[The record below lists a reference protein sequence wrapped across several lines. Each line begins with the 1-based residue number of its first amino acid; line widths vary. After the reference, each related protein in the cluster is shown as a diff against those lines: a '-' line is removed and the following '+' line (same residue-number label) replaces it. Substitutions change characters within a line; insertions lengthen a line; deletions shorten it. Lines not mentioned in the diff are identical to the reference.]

1 MKIFLSSIQEKEGKE
16 FEINFI
22 SKPSNKKKSNFWKF
36 TSSRNNNE
44 ILKNVLKNDW
54 FLFAYNGKYMYA
66 AQVKE
71 RRKLV
76 VSFKNLTE
84 INRGFVKTNNELGI
98 SSSMPS
104 VHRIPLLDV
113 NDSKTQQIIK
123 KYHSI
128 EGFLHE
134 RKIQIKK
141 PPKKIIKEIN
151 IEPASVKKIPKKIK
165 TTIVRVIRDTAR
177 TKKLKTRYDNICQ
190 VCRSKIAENYSDVH
204 HVWPIGD
211 DGDDDYDNMLVLC
224 PNHHAMFDLAL
235 IEFDESRDGQIRW
248 VNSKEIGKL
257 YFQTDHRI
265 HRKNVEHNNMRVKKV
280 HGT

>member
-1 MKIFLSSIQEKEGKE
+1 
-16 FEINFI
+16 
-22 SKPSNKKKSNFWKF
+22 
-36 TSSRNNNE
+36 
-44 ILKNVLKNDW
+44 
-54 FLFAYNGKYMYA
+54 
-66 AQVKE
+66 
-71 RRKLV
+71 
-76 VSFKNLTE
+76 
-84 INRGFVKTNNELGI
+84 
-98 SSSMPS
+98 MPS

-113 NDSKTQQIIK
+113 SDSKTQQIIK

-177 TKKLKTRYDNICQ
+177 TKKLKIRYNNLCQ
-190 VCRSKIAENYSDVH
+190 VCRYKIAENYSDVH

-211 DGDDDYDNMLVLC
+211 KGDDDYDNMLVLC

-265 HRKNVEHNNMRVKKV
+265 HRKNIEHNNMRVKKV

>member
-16 FEINFI
+16 FEISFI

-36 TSSRNNNE
+36 TSSRNNNK

-104 VHRIPLLDV
+104 VHRIPILGV
-113 NDSKTQQIIK
+113 NYTKTQQIIK

-141 PPKKIIKEIN
+141 PHIKEIT

-165 TTIVRVIRDTAR
+165 TTIVRVIRDTAK
-177 TKKLKTRYDNICQ
+177 TKKLKIRYDNICQ

-211 DGDDDYDNMLVLC
+211 KGDDDYDNMLVLC

-235 IEFDESRDGQIRW
+235 IQFDELRKGHLVH
-248 VNSKEIGKL
+248 VNGKEIGKL
-257 YFQTDHRI
+257 YFKTKHHI
-265 HRKNVEHNNMRVKKV
+265 HQKNIEHNNMRVKKV

>member
-1 MKIFLSSIQEKEGKE
+1 MKIFLSSIQEEE
-16 FEINFI
+16 SEDFEKYFI
-22 SKPSNKKKSNFWKF
+22 TKPSKHMTDFWRFPYSKN
-36 TSSRNNNE
+36 TIK
-44 ILKNVLKNDW
+44 ILKNVRKNDW
-54 FLFAYNGKYMYA
+54 FLFAYNGKYRYA
-66 AQVKE
+66 AQVKNHE
-71 RRKLV
+71 IV
-76 VSFKNLTE
+76 PSYVNFKNVTE

-104 VHRIPLLDV
+104 VHRIPLLEV
-113 NDSKTQQIIK
+113 NDSKIQQIIK

-141 PPKKIIKEIN
+141 PHIKEIN

-165 TTIVRVIRDTAR
+165 TTIVRVIRDTAK
-177 TKKLKTRYDNICQ
+177 TKKLKIRYDNICQ

-211 DGDDDYDNMLVLC
+211 KGDDDYDNMLVLC

-235 IEFDESRDGQIRW
+235 IQFDELRKGHLVH
-248 VNSKEIGKL
+248 VNGKEYGKL
-257 YFQTDHRI
+257 YFKTDHRI
-265 HRKNVEHNNMRVKKV
+265 HQKNIEHNNMRVKKV

>member
-71 RRKLV
+71 QRKLV
-76 VSFKNLTE
+76 VSFKNITE
-84 INRGFVKTNNELGI
+84 ISRGFVKTNNELGI

-141 PPKKIIKEIN
+141 PHIKEIT

-165 TTIVRVIRDTAR
+165 TTIVRVIRDTAK
-177 TKKLKTRYDNICQ
+177 TKKLKIRYDNICQ
-190 VCRSKIAENYSDVH
+190 VCRYKIAENYSDVH

-211 DGDDDYDNMLVLC
+211 KGDDDYDNMLVLC

-235 IEFDESRDGQIRW
+235 IQFDELRKGHLVH
-248 VNSKEIGKL
+248 VNGKEIGKL
-257 YFQTDHRI
+257 YFKKDHRI
-265 HRKNVEHNNMRVKKV
+265 HQKNI
-280 HGT
+280 

>member
-104 VHRIPLLDV
+104 VHRIPLLEV
-113 NDSKTQQIIK
+113 NDSKIQQIIK

-141 PPKKIIKEIN
+141 PHIKEIN

-165 TTIVRVIRDTAR
+165 TTIVRVIRDTAK
-177 TKKLKTRYDNICQ
+177 TKKLKIRYDNICQ
-190 VCRSKIAENYSDVH
+190 VCRYKIAENYSDVH

-211 DGDDDYDNMLVLC
+211 KGDDDYDNMLVLC

-235 IEFDESRDGQIRW
+235 IQFDELRKGHLVH
-248 VNSKEIGKL
+248 VNGKEIGKL
-257 YFQTDHRI
+257 YFKTKHHI
-265 HRKNVEHNNMRVKKV
+265 HQKNIEHNNMRVKKV

>member
-1 MKIFLSSIQEKEGKE
+1 MKIFLSSIQENDSNE

-36 TSSRNNNE
+36 TSSRNNNK

-71 RRKLV
+71 RQKLV

-84 INRGFVKTNNELGI
+84 ISRDFVKTNNELGI

-104 VHRIPLLDV
+104 VHRIPLLEV
-113 NDSKTQQIIK
+113 NYSKTQQIIK

-141 PPKKIIKEIN
+141 PPKKIIKEIT
-151 IEPASVKKIPKKIK
+151 IEPASVKKIPRKIK
-165 TTIVRVIRDTAR
+165 TTTVRVIRDTVK
-177 TKKLKTRYDNICQ
+177 TKKLKIRYDNICQ

-211 DGDDDYDNMLVLC
+211 KGDDDYDNMLVLC

-235 IEFDESRDGQIRW
+235 IQFDESRKGHLVH
-248 VNSKEIGKL
+248 VNGKEYGKL
-257 YFQTDHRI
+257 YFKKDHRI
-265 HRKNVEHNNMRVKKV
+265 HQKNIEHNNMRVKKV

>member
-71 RRKLV
+71 RQKLV

-84 INRGFVKTNNELGI
+84 ISRDFVKTNNELGI

-104 VHRIPLLDV
+104 VHRIPLLEV
-113 NDSKTQQIIK
+113 NDSKIQQIIK

-141 PPKKIIKEIN
+141 PHIKEIT

-165 TTIVRVIRDTAR
+165 TTIVRVIRDTAK
-177 TKKLKTRYDNICQ
+177 TKKLKIRYDNICQ
-190 VCRSKIAENYSDVH
+190 VCRYKIAENYSDVH

-211 DGDDDYDNMLVLC
+211 KGDDDYDNMLVLC

-235 IEFDESRDGQIRW
+235 IQFDELRKGHLVH
-248 VNSKEIGKL
+248 VNGKEIGKL
-257 YFQTDHRI
+257 YFKKDHRI
-265 HRKNVEHNNMRVKKV
+265 HQKNIEHNNMRVKKV